1 LLKYKQE
8 WVKGIYRVLYVDDEP
23 GLLEIGKL
31 FLEQSG
37 QISVDIITSA
47 PAALSRMQSENFDA
61 VVSDYQMPE
70 MDGIAFLKIIRAS
83 YPELPFILFTGRGR
97 EEVVVEAINNGVD
110 SYLQKGG
117 DPTAQFTEL
126 LHRIR
131 IAIERRQA
139 VRALRESEK
148 KYRSLLEGLRDSII
162 VHRNT
167 RILYFNPS
175 CEEVLGYSRE
185 SLLGKSIMSLVPPEF
200 HEIVT
205 TAVKKRMAGETF
217 EPYELD
223 LIRGDGNRISVIMS
237 GNLIEFEGAPASVNV
252 ITDITSRKRAEN
264 ALQESEKK
272 YRSVIEN
279 IQDIY
284 YRTDKDG
291 NLLMASPSGPTL
303 LGYDSVNDILGKQ
316 IATFY
321 LDPAERTELLARLQK
336 TGSVRNFET
345 RLKKK
350 DGTVVFVSTNSHYYL
365 DESGAIA
372 GVEGIIRDITER
384 KRADTEL
391 RASFEQ
397 ITAAEE
403 ELHSQYNELARREQ
417 QIRESEERY
426 RNVVEDQTEF
436 ICRFTP
442 EGTHIFVNDAYCRY
456 YGLKRDEIIG
466 HGFRPKIPAED
477 RERVRRFFVILTQ
490 EHPVD
495 TIEHR
500 IIMPDGSTRWQRW
513 IDHAIFDDSG
523 NLVEY
528 QSVGQDITE
537 RKQVEDELCESE
549 GRFAA
554 FMDHLPVTAF
564 IKNEQ
569 STNLFVNRHMVEV
582 FGEQEWIGKS
592 VYEQFPKEVAEKMID
607 DDQQTLR
614 EGYRR
619 NTEYLVDQKGD
630 KKIFETHKFRIDRG
644 NNSPLIG
651 GFAVDITEQKMREQ
665 ELQENEQRLTS
676 IYNTVEDSIFQLAV
690 EPGGNYRFTSV
701 NAAFSRTTGISPEQV
716 IGRKVNEVIPEPSLS
731 LILKKYRQAVEKK
744 VIVRW
749 EETSDYPTGRLTGEV
764 CIAPIVDE
772 AGTCTHLIGSVHDIT
787 EHKRVEEEDRESK
800 EKYRLVVEHSNDAIY
815 IHRTDQI
822 LFANSQASTLTGYTY
837 DELMKTRIWDLVHPD
852 DREQLIENAR
862 KRFAGKEVSSGFTA
876 RLLTKKGISLS
887 CEFFVDLIMYQGA
900 PAILGI
906 ARDITERKK
915 AEEALRESERR
926 FRELSDLLPLIVY
939 EVDTAG
945 NLTYTNQIAFE
956 RFGYTTDDFRQ
967 GLNVMQMLAPDEL
980 ERAAAAFRAMGG
992 GNGRNLGSAE
1002 EYMARRKDGS
1012 TFPVSIYLSP
1022 IVVKGR
1028 IAGFRGVIV
1037 DITERKNA
1045 EVALHQAN
1053 RKLSLLAGVTR
1064 HDILNKVAVV
1074 LGYLKIAEMKFGDPT
1089 QAEYLKKMESAI
1101 TAIKSQIEFTR
1112 IYQDLGTQE
1121 PQWIDLDTVMPL
1133 SQVPVTIALNPEVQ
1147 GVSVFADP
1155 MLERV
1160 FFNLL
1165 DNSIHHG
1172 ERVTEIRVSFHQSGT
1187 DLVVVWEDNGIGIAA
1202 DEKERIFEQGFG
1214 RNTGLGMF
1222 LIREI
1227 LSLTVIT
1234 ITETGEPG
1242 KGARFE
1248 ILVPAG
1254 SFRI

>member
-1 LLKYKQE
+1 MYH
-8 WVKGIYRVLYVDDEP
+8 ILYVDDEP
-23 GLLEIGKL
+23 DLLEIGKL

-97 EEVVVEAINNGVD
+97 EEIVIEAINNGVD

-117 DPTAQFTEL
+117 SPTAQFAEL
-126 LHRIR
+126 LHRIM

-139 VRALRESEK
+139 VRALRDSEK
-148 KYRSLLEGLRDSII
+148 KYRSLLESLRDSII

-167 RILYFNPS
+167 RILYLNPAG
-175 CEEVLGYSRE
+175 EKVLGYSQE
-185 SLLGKSIMSLVPPEF
+185 SLLGQSIMILVPPEF

-205 TAVKKRMAGETF
+205 TAVKKRMAGESF

-237 GNLIEFEGAPASVNV
+237 GNLVEFEGAPASVNL
-252 ITDITSRKRAEN
+252 ITDITERKRAEN
-264 ALQESEKK
+264 ALRDSEKK
-272 YRSVIEN
+272 YRSVIES

-291 NLLMASPSGPTL
+291 NLLIASPSGATL
-303 LGYDSVNDILGKQ
+303 LRYNSVNDILGKQ

-336 TGSVRNFET
+336 TGSVSNFET

-372 GVEGIIRDITER
+372 GVEGIIRDITEQ
-384 KRADTEL
+384 KRAEEALRKSERQLNAMATNIPGVVYRFYMNPDGVYGFDYISERSRQILGVENDPVTFLDRMFKGIVPDERERILSTFRHSASMKKRWEFSCWYVKPSGEKIWISTVSHPVKENDRLIFDGVIFDNTHWKMAEEKLIGKNEELDASYGQIAAADEEL
-391 RASFEQ
+391 RG
-397 ITAAEE
+397 
-403 ELHSQYNELARREQ
+403 QYDELAKGERLL
-417 QIRESEERY
+417 RESE
-426 RNVVEDQTEF
+426 
-436 ICRFTP
+436 
-442 EGTHIFVNDAYCRY
+442 
-456 YGLKRDEIIG
+456 
-466 HGFRPKIPAED
+466 
-477 RERVRRFFVILTQ
+477 
-490 EHPVD
+490 
-495 TIEHR
+495 
-500 IIMPDGSTRWQRW
+500 
-513 IDHAIFDDSG
+513 
-523 NLVEY
+523 
-528 QSVGQDITE
+528 
-537 RKQVEDELCESE
+537 
-549 GRFAA
+549 
-554 FMDHLPVTAF
+554 
-564 IKNEQ
+564 
-569 STNLFVNRHMVEV
+569 
-582 FGEQEWIGKS
+582 
-592 VYEQFPKEVAEKMID
+592 
-607 DDQQTLR
+607 
-614 EGYRR
+614 
-619 NTEYLVDQKGD
+619 
-630 KKIFETHKFRIDRG
+630 
-644 NNSPLIG
+644 
-651 GFAVDITEQKMREQ
+651 
-665 ELQENEQRLTS
+665 
-676 IYNTVEDSIFQLAV
+676 
-690 EPGGNYRFTSV
+690 
-701 NAAFSRTTGISPEQV
+701 
-716 IGRKVNEVIPEPSLS
+716 
-731 LILKKYRQAVEKK
+731 
-744 VIVRW
+744 
-749 EETSDYPTGRLTGEV
+749 
-764 CIAPIVDE
+764 
-772 AGTCTHLIGSVHDIT
+772 
-787 EHKRVEEEDRESK
+787 
-800 EKYRLVVEHSNDAIY
+800 EKYRLVVENSHDAIY
-815 IHRTDQI
+815 IYRNDQI
-822 LFANSQASTLTGYTY
+822 LFANSEASALTGYAH
-837 DELMKTRIWDLVHPD
+837 DELMKIRIWDLVHPN
-852 DREQLIENAR
+852 DREQLIESAR
-862 KRFAGKEVSSGFTA
+862 KRFAGKEISSELTA
-876 RLLTKKGISLS
+876 RLLTKDGISLS
-887 CEFFVDLIMYQGA
+887 CEFFVDLITYQGA

-906 ARDITERKK
+906 ARDITERKN

-926 FRELSDLLPLIVY
+926 FRELSDLLPLVVY

-945 NLTYTNQIAFE
+945 NLTYANQIAFE

-980 ERAAAAFRAMGG
+980 ERAAAAFRAMGEG
-992 GNGRNLGSAE
+992 KGRNLGSAE
-1002 EYMARRKDGS
+1002 EYMALRKDGS

-1028 IAGFRGVIV
+1028 ITGFRGVIV
-1037 DITERKNA
+1037 DITERKKA
-1045 EVALHQAN
+1045 EVTLRESEEKFRSIVETSSDIIWEIDLQGKLRYISPTITTIMGYTPEEVIGRSMIDLVLEERKSFVIKELAKYTSSEGPFSPIEVPARHRNGNEILIEIRPARLTGKDGILNGFRGVAVDITERKKAQEALYRAN
-1053 RKLSLLAGVTR
+1053 RQLSLLSGVTR
-1064 HDILNKVAVV
+1064 HDILNKVTVV

-1121 PQWIDLDTVMPL
+1121 PQWIDLDAVMPL
-1133 SQVPVTIALNPEVQ
+1133 SQVPVTIALNPEVK

-1172 ERVTEIRVSFHQSGT
+1172 ERVTGIRVSFHQSGP

-1227 LSLTVIT
+1227 LSLTGIT
-1234 ITETGEPG
+1234 ISETGEPV